1 MKIKFFITF
10 FLSLQFYL
18 SFAQVDA
25 GEDVT
30 ISAGLP
36 IMLSGEYLGYT
47 GTPVT
52 AQDDYFVG
60 PFEIGFDFTYFGEIY
75 TQFAIGPNGLVS
87 FDVPD
92 ILGFSYWDPVSI
104 PNNTFPITI
113 MGPYQDLFRR
123 PITPH
128 NEFIYYKTVG
138 EEPGRKLIVGWCEAP
153 MFNCE
158 SQKATYQIVLNEN
171 DNSIVNNIIA
181 KPACE
186 ANLGNKATQGV
197 NFNDDLGIVV
207 PGRNNTSWTAFNE
220 SWRFDPQ
227 GPDNYTITS
236 VNFEP
241 EIIVPVGKL
250 SWAWYKDNYPDG
262 EVISNNQ
269 SVVVHPTE
277 STTYFAEITLCGGMK
292 YWDNILVQV
301 IPIPN
306 AFNPNSPVEQNRVFK
321 VFANPENRINN
332 FKMYIYN
339 SWGQQIFETN
349 DINEGWDGTLN
360 GNPCNSGVYVWVVYY
375 EDENGTVTNK
385 GTVTLVK

>member
-1 MKIKFFITF
+1 
-10 FLSLQFYL
+10 
-18 SFAQVDA
+18 VDA

-36 IMLSGEYLGYT
+36 VMLSGEYLGYT

-60 PFEIGFDFTYFGEIY
+60 PFEIGFDFIYFGEIY

-92 ILGFSYWDPVSI
+92 ILGFSYWDPVPV

-128 NEFIYYKTVG
+128 NKFIYYKTVG
-138 EEPGRKLIVGWCEAP
+138 EEPGRKLIVGWCEAS

-186 ANLGNKATQGV
+186 ANLGNKATHGV
-197 NFNDDLGIVV
+197 NFNDDLGVVV

-220 SWRFDPQ
+220 TWKFDPQ
-227 GPDNYTITS
+227 GLDNYTITS
-236 VNFEP
+236 LNFEP

-269 SVVVHPTE
+269 SIVVHPTE
-277 STTYFAEITLCGGMK
+277 STTYFVEITLCGGVR
-292 YWDNILVQV
+292 YWDNILVKV

-339 SWGQQIFETN
+339 RWGQQIFETN